1 MAFAYNIDTIFSV
14 FGQPRKK
21 VVMSQR
27 RYECVY
33 KRIADANVPFCEK
46 GGTVKWVTDFSC
58 KRKIGTS
65 ETCSDVAFSY
75 IIDTLKT

>member
-1 MAFAYNIDTIFSV
+1 MHILI
-14 FGQPRKK
+14 FGQTRKK

-46 GGTVKWVTDFSC
+46 VGTVKWVTDFSC

-65 ETCSDVAFSY
+65 ETCSDVERKTRFELATF
-75 IIDTLKT
+75 TLAR